1 MKKIQLFFGLLLLI
15 LVSSCTDIDDSL
27 ATTNSNKVLM
37 LKVDYLTNTFIGGK
51 ELSFNEAS
59 SSFTVTN
66 EYTSGGDFNNLKL
79 KYSEINQPI
88 FDGSIIWMGLGEMN
102 YPQNVLPSSSF
113 NHVLTADYVTPTAG
127 FTNVYNPDMYN
138 YDYNIIWGAV
148 QGLVKTRE
156 YLSSN
161 PNGSVKLFLY
171 TPSVGIGN
179 PADWY
184 WVIFIK
190 N

>member
-1 MKKIQLFFGLLLLI
+1 MKKINLFVALLCSLFL
-15 LVSSCTDIDDSL
+15 SCTDNDDTL
-27 ATTNSNKVLM
+27 NTDTTNKVLM
-37 LKVDYLTNTFIGGK
+37 LKVDYLSNTFTGGK
-51 ELSFNEAS
+51 ELTFNS
-59 SSFTVTN
+59 QSDSFTVTN
-66 EYTSGGDFNNLKL
+66 VYVPPGDFGNLKL
-79 KYSEINQPI
+79 NYSEIDQPI
-88 FDGSIIWMGLGEMN
+88 FDGSIIWAGVGEMT
-102 YPQNVLPSSSF
+102 YPTNLLTASSF
-113 NHVLTADYVTPTAG
+113 EHVLTADYVTPSAG
-127 FTNVYNPDMYN
+127 FTNVFNPDMAS
-138 YDYNIIWGAV
+138 YDYDPVWGAV

-156 YLSSN
+156 YLNSN